1 LFILILKALRN
12 SPSPPR
18 PSASLL
24 ARFILVPLV
33 DCPVFDGRWVPLN
46 SLMLASAKIIGAG
59 LATIGIAGSGVGVG
73 LVFGALILATAR
85 NPSLRGQFFS
95 YGVLGFALVEA
106 LALFALMMSF
116 LLLYGT

>member
-1 LFILILKALRN
+1 
-12 SPSPPR
+12 
-18 PSASLL
+18 
-24 ARFILVPLV
+24 VPLV